1 MFTGG
6 IMPYISISIGQKLD
20 APQKEALKSE
30 LGRLIT
36 IIPGKTEPDLLVNI
50 QDGGSLYMAG
60 TGEPSV
66 YIDLRVY
73 TKTDPEA
80 KKRFTRELCA
90 FITRRFGIEAAR
102 QYLTISEYDHWG
114 YDGEFH

>member
-1 MFTGG
+1 MQVV
-6 IMPYISISIGQKLD
+6 IGRKLT
-20 APQKEALKSE
+20 APQKETLKTE

-36 IIPGKTEPDLLVNI
+36 IIPGKTEPDLIVNI
-50 QDGGSLYMAG
+50 QDGGSLYMDG
-60 TGEPSV
+60 TEEPSV
-66 YIDLRVY
+66 YADLRVY

-80 KKRFTRELCA
+80 KKDFTRKFFAL
-90 FITRRFGIEAAR
+90 ITREFGIEAGR

>member
-1 MFTGG
+1 
-6 IMPYISISIGQKLD
+6 MPYISISIGQKLD
-20 APQKEALKSE
+20 VSQKEALKSE

-50 QDGGSLYMAG
+50 QDGASLYMAG

-73 TKTDPEA
+73 TKTDLEA

-90 FITRRFGIEAAR
+90 FISRRFGIEASR
-102 QYLTISEYDHWG
+102 QYLTIGEYAHWG